1 MAPPAAVLALNPRR
15 PARLRWITALWLVA
29 ALLGAQGLG
38 LWHRVVH
45 GGHGWALARGVA
57 LPQQLELPA
66 PDGPAGG
73 EAWPHVA
80 GQADCQLLDDCLL
93 ADLQTLPV
101 LLLPLLAPQLPHWLA
116 WTPQAWSGRPQRG
129 YHARGPP
136 AALQG

>member
-1 MAPPAAVLALNPRR
+1 MSRALTPAPSTLRAP
-15 PARLRWITALWLVA
+15 RLRWVTALCLAV

-57 LPQQLELPA
+57 LPQPLELPA
-66 PDGPAGG
+66 LDGPVEG

-93 ADLQTLPV
+93 ADLQTVPA
-101 LLLPLLAPQLPHWLA
+101 LLLPLLPPQTPHWLA
-116 WTPQAWSGRPQRG
+116 WVPRVVQGRPQRG

>member
-1 MAPPAAVLALNPRR
+1 MRHPPLLTLNPPRS
-15 PARLRWITALWLVA
+15 ARLRWIAALCLATV
-29 ALLGAQGLG
+29 LLGAQGLG

-45 GGHGWALARGVA
+45 GGHGWALARGVVLPQPLA
-57 LPQQLELPA
+57 LPGVDA
-66 PDGPAGG
+66 PDES

-101 LLLPLLAPQLPHWLA
+101 LLLPLLPPQAPHWVA
-116 WTPQAWSGRPQRG
+116 WTPRAGQGRPQRG

-136 AALQG
+136 AAVRG